1 MSSLHPHQQFK
12 LKQQRRHRQGK
23 VLPLSFALSEQVASG
38 TGSDSV
44 YMLPKRKTKTLPT
57 PVMVPPGQLSLKPDL
72 WDCAALLVDKP
83 QTWTSFDVCGKLKGV
98 LRVKKVS
105 VARRTI

>member
-1 MSSLHPHQQFK
+1 MQPHQHFK
-12 LKQQRRHRQGK
+12 LKQQRLHRQGK
-23 VLPLSFALSEQVASG
+23 VLLQSFALSHNVASE
-38 TGSDSV
+38 TESDIV
-44 YMLPKRKTKTLPT
+44 RMLPKRKTKTLPT
-57 PVMVPPGQLSLKPDL
+57 PVLVPPGQLSLKPDL

-105 VARRTI
+105 IASRSI